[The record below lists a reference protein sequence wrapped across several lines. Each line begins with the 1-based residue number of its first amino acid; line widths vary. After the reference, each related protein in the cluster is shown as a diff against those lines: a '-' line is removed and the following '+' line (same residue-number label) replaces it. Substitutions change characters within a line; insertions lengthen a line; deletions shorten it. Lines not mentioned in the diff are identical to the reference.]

1 MSAREITLRVGESVE
16 LYADG
21 HMEDGSCVSALATEW
36 TVSDSS
42 ALQLNRSRG
51 PRVLVTARA
60 AGVAKVR
67 AEHPARRAEMHQEQ
81 VDELFGGAVSR
92 GTRTI
97 VQDVSSPV
105 PDEVWIRVVA
115 ADDVLNFRLLAIG
128 IGERRESK

>member
-16 LYADG
+16 
-21 HMEDGSCVSALATEW
+21 
-36 TVSDSS
+36 
-42 ALQLNRSRG
+42 
-51 PRVLVTARA
+51 
-60 AGVAKVR
+60 
-67 AEHPARRAEMHQEQ
+67 PARRAEMHQEQ